1 METKIMN
8 NMNEKYFCDNCDYKC
23 CKKFL
28 WEQHLKT
35 IKHKRKQMETEET
48 KILKCTICNK
58 NFTK

>member
-8 NMNEKYFCDNCDYKC
+8 NMNEKYFCDNCHYSC

-48 KILKCTICNK
+48 QKY
-58 NFTK
+58 